1 MKRRMYRARRRMNH
15 VISEL
20 SHVLL
25 QAGSREIH
33 MDLIREDNGLR
44 LRLEGVYEEENQT
57 KMEHMALLLQP
68 KFRDPALVETY
79 WELTGEDQYT
89 EESEMSLVGQMV
101 DESAVRLEN
110 GRVWIELFL
119 AF

>member
-33 MDLIREDNGLR
+33 MDLIREENGLR
-44 LRLEGVYEEENQT
+44 LCLNGTYDAEHHPE
-57 KMEHMALLLQP
+57 MEHMARLLQP
-68 KFRDPALVETY
+68 KFRDPAVVETY

-101 DESAVRLEN
+101 DESRVSVEGGQVRIN
-110 GRVWIELFL
+110 LFL

>member
-33 MDLIREDNGLR
+33 MDLIREENGLR
-44 LRLEGVYEEENQT
+44 LRLEGTYDAGHHPE
-57 KMEHMALLLQP
+57 MEHMAHLLQP
-68 KFRDPALVETY
+68 KVRDPALVETY

-101 DESAVRLEN
+101 DGSKVKVEN
-110 GRVWIELFL
+110 GQVWIDLFL